1 MVTENHY
8 RWDFIGLS
16 TDEKPTPATSEK
28 VVDGSTY
35 YTSDDSKL
43 YVFCKDQ
50 WYEKI
55 PIGGG
60 GGGGGDEPAG
70 DGVITAYNSETG
82 EITGTGFG
90 STAGK
95 VYMLDRDTHSYIEQD
110 VKSWTSTKITLTT
123 PLDLEHLEGTTSIVA
138 LLDNDTYSTKLLVT
152 GDITVT
158 GWGKVYFMG
167 NDGEIDTVSMTSQ
180 SDYQKLRFNAVDTVT
195 IGGKTFYCTDIVG
208 LQFGSSFNLTQILNN
223 YLDYCYNLNQP
234 VVFPDSVTDMGNP
247 QILYSCTSLNQPVV
261 LPKNLL
267 SLGQNFMTHCTSFNQ
282 KIVLPDTITSISN
295 NFMQECFSYNQ
306 PITIPASVTSLGN
319 NFMYKCHSFNSPIEI
334 KSTCDIGSN
343 FLTLCHSFN
352 QPITIPD
359 GVTAIGTNF
368 LGGDYT
374 FNQPITLSNTLSS
387 IGGSFGAS
395 SSSDGLYSFNQP
407 LTLPSSL
414 RTIGER
420 FLQFASSFNY
430 PLVIPE
436 GVTYIGK
443 NFMQYA
449 YGFSSKLTV
458 PSTVSNVGTYFMQ
471 SCYGLTE
478 VETNTSTSPTDDYS
492 LSTTASASK
501 MYVVGIT
508 LTGSGATAWKTAL
521 ADSTS
526 SPYRKLIDGTAE

>member
-16 TDEKPTPATSEK
+16 TDDKPTPATSER

-70 DGVITAYNSETG
+70 DGVIETYDPETG
-82 EITGTGFG
+82 EITGSGFG

-95 VYMLDRDTHSYIEQD
+95 VYMLDRDTHSYIEQP
-110 VKSWTSTKITLTT
+110 VSKWTSTKITLST

-138 LLDNDTYSTKLLVT
+138 LLDNGTYSTKLLVT
-152 GDITVT
+152 GDISVT
-158 GWGKVYFMG
+158 GWGKVYFYG
-167 NDGEIDTVSMTSQ
+167 GDGQIDTATLSSQ
-180 SDYQKLRFNAVDTVT
+180 SDYEKLRFNAVGSVT
-195 IGGKTFYCTDIVG
+195 IGSKTFYCTDIVG

-234 VVFPDSVTDMGNP
+234 IVFPDSVTNMSNQ
-247 QILYSCTSLNQPVV
+247 QILANCSYLNQPVV
-261 LPKNLL
+261 LPKNLT
-267 SLGQNFMTHCTSFNQ
+267 SIGQSFMNHCTSFNQ
-282 KIVLPDTITSISN
+282 KIVLPTTLTTIGNS
-295 NFMQECFSYNQ
+295 FMNECFSFNQ
-306 PITIPASVTSLGN
+306 PLTIPASVTSLGN
-319 NFMYKCHSFNSPIEI
+319 SFLYKCYSFNSALEI
-334 KSTCDIGSN
+334 KSTCDIGTS
-343 FLTLCHSFN
+343 FLGLCYAFN
-352 QPITIPD
+352 QPIIIPD
-359 GVTAIGTNF
+359 GVTAIGANF
-368 LGGDYT
+368 LGGDYA

-395 SSSDGLYSFNQP
+395 GSSDGLYSFNQP
-407 LTLPSSL
+407 LTLPASL

-420 FLQFASSFNY
+420 FLQFAGSFNY

-458 PSTVSNVGTYFMQ
+458 PSTVSSVGTYFMQ

-478 VETNTSTSPTDDYS
+478 VEVNTTTSPTDSYT
-492 LSTTASASK
+492 LSTTQADTK
-501 MYVVGIT
+501 MYGIGIT
-508 LTGSGATAWKTAL
+508 LTGTGASSWKAAL
-521 ADSTS
+521 ADSSS